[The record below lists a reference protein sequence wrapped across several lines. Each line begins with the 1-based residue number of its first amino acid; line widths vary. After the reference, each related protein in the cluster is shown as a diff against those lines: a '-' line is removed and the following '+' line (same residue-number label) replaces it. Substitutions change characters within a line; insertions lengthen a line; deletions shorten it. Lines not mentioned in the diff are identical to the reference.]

1 MRTLMALGF
10 VASFLL
16 TSSGRG
22 EDKLREPTLP
32 ALQDALEEVIAKTEV
47 SVACILV
54 SRSTEY
60 GRIPWK
66 TVPTEPARGKLGGF
80 DGEKFRRPFQRD
92 QNQKELDLLNA
103 LDLASPNHTP
113 ESYGSGIVIGETEN
127 RGLVLTNAHVV
138 RNATKVYVRLP
149 GGRGSYA
156 DIHASDPR
164 SDLAVLRL
172 LEPVKDLKAIKFWEG
187 DKLRKGQFVLLVANP
202 FAAGFR
208 DGSPSVSWGMISN
221 LRRRTPGPRAEL
233 DRERTT
239 TLHHYGTLL
248 QLDARMNLGSSG
260 GAVLDI
266 NGKLIGITTALA
278 ALTGTETPGGFA
290 VPFDAGMRRIVEVLK
305 RGEEVEYGFL
315 GVYLDNETV
324 NQKNG
329 VRISGSMA
337 GSPASK
343 AGLVASDV
351 IVAINGTPI
360 RENDDLF
367 LLLGIKLAGTTVRLD
382 VLSLTGKPRSVN
394 VTLGKYYVPGPI
406 IASQQPPARF
416 GLRVDYTS
424 IISQR
429 LNWPRRPLPEGVAIR
444 EVVPDSPA
452 DKHKLQVDKIIT
464 RVNGQPVTTPAEFYR
479 EMAKAGSPVELTLND
494 PVEGGDNTITL
505 P

>member
-1 MRTLMALGF
+1 MRTLMAFGF
-10 VASFLL
+10 VAALFL
-16 TSSGRG
+16 TCSGRG

-60 GRIPWK
+60 GRFPWK
-66 TVPTEPARGKLGGF
+66 AAPSAPTQGKLGGF
-80 DGEKFRRPFQRD
+80 DGERFRRIFRQD
-92 QNQKELDLLNA
+92 ANQKELDLLNA
-103 LDLASPNHTP
+103 LDLASPSHNP
-113 ESYGSGIVIGETEN
+113 ESYGSGIVIDET
-127 RGLVLTNAHVV
+127 GLVLTNAHVV

-164 SDLAVLRL
+164 SDLAVLKL
-172 LEPVKDLKAIKFWEG
+172 LDPVKDLKAIEFWKG

-260 GAVLDI
+260 GAVLNI
-266 NGKLIGITTALA
+266 KGELIGITTALA

-290 VPFDAGMRRIVEVLK
+290 VPFDPGMRRIVEVLK
-305 RGEEVEYGFL
+305 RGEEVNYGFL
-315 GVYLDNETV
+315 GVYLDNETGG
-324 NQKNG
+324 QKNG
-329 VRISGSMA
+329 VKIAGTMP

-343 AGLVASDV
+343 AGLGGNEVL
-351 IVAINGTPI
+351 VAINGTPI

-367 LLLGIKLAGTTVRLD
+367 LLLGIQLAGNTVELD
-382 VLSLTGKPRSVN
+382 LQTLAGKPRTVK

-429 LNWPRRPLPEGVAIR
+429 LDRPRRPLPEGVAIR
-444 EVVPDSPA
+444 EVVPGSAA
-452 DKHKLQVDKIIT
+452 DLRKLQVDKIIT
-464 RVNGQPVTTPAEFYR
+464 RVNGKDVKTPAEFYGA
-479 EMAKAGSPVELTLND
+479 MATTGRSVEITLND
-494 PVEGGDNTITL
+494 EGRDNTIKL
-505 P
+505 ESP